1 MSEFIVVSKEDLTS
15 TISSVLK
22 EELKDLNPVKQKEEK
37 EYITRKEVAKLLGIS
52 LPTLNDWSKKGV
64 IPSYRIQSRVRYI
77 KAEVLECL
85 KKVNTIKYRSL

>member
-1 MSEFIVVSKEDLTS
+1 MSEIILVSKEDLTS
-15 TISSVLK
+15 TISSLIK

-85 KKVNTIKYRSL
+85 KKVHTIKYHSL

>member
-1 MSEFIVVSKEDLTS
+1 MSEIILVSKEDLTS
-15 TISSVLK
+15 TISSLIK
-22 EELKDLNPVKQKEEK
+22 EELKGLNPVKQKEER

-85 KKVNTIKYRSL
+85 KKVKTIKYHSL

>member
-1 MSEFIVVSKEDLTS
+1 MSEIILVSKEDLTS
-15 TISSVLK
+15 TISSLIK